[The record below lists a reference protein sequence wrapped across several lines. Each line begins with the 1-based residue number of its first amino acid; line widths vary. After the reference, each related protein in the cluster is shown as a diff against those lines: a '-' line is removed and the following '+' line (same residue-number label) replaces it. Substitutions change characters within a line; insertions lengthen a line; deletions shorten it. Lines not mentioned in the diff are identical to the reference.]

1 ERSIPMKFWNW
12 LVHGEEREKETE
24 FLPAILEVTETPP
37 SPTGRIIMWTLLLLI
52 VVALAWAFLGKI
64 NEVAVAP
71 GKVIPSGQAKT
82 VQVKNKG
89 IIKEIRVV
97 EGQVVEEGEVLVLL
111 DPTTTTADYDSLK
124 KRAAY
129 YKLDIQRLTAELTG
143 QPFVPEEDPDL
154 EAHDLAAEMALY
166 QSRTNDYQTQLQSRQ
181 DIIEQKSARL
191 QATQATYEKYQA
203 GLAIAQEKE
212 SRLKALIAESAISEF
227 QLLEQQNQTIEYS
240 KNAQAEL
247 DSINSIR
254 AEIAEAEQNLANV
267 KASYQKDIMT
277 SLVEAKKEYYSII
290 ESIKKADEDARMATV
305 VAPTAGRVYNLAVHT
320 VGGIVTDAQPLM
332 QIVPDDVPLV
342 FEVYVENKDIGFVK
356 LDMPVEVKVD
366 SFNFQKYGMI
376 DGKVTEIGAD
386 SYKEAN
392 DVETYNRFR
401 VVVTPTGKNS
411 IDVMGEEVP
420 LSVGM
425 SVSAEI
431 KIKEKRIVD
440 FFLDPFRKYT
450 SEALRER

>member
-1 ERSIPMKFWNW
+1 MKFWNW

-37 SPTGRIIMWTLLLLI
+37 SPTGRIIMWTILILI

-181 DIIEQKSARL
+181 DIIEQKTARL

-227 QLLEQQNQTIEYS
+227 QLLEQQNQTIEYA

-277 SLVEAKKEYYSII
+277 ALVEAKKEYYSII
-290 ESIKKADEDARMATV
+290 ESIKKADEDARMATI

-356 LDMPVEVKVD
+356 IGMPVEVKVD

-386 SYKEAN
+386 SYKEPS
-392 DVETYNRFR
+392 DVETYNKFR

-425 SVSAEI
+425 SVNAEI

>member
-1 ERSIPMKFWNW
+1 MKFWNW

-37 SPTGRIIMWTLLLLI
+37 SPTGRFIMWTILVLL
-52 VVALAWAFLGKI
+52 VVGIAWAFLGKI

-89 IIKEIRVV
+89 IIKEIL
-97 EGQVVEEGEVLVLL
+97 VEEGQKVEEGDILVLL
-111 DPTTTTADYDSLK
+111 DPTTTAADYDSLK

-129 YKLDIQRLTAELTG
+129 YNLDIQRLTAELTG
-143 QPFVPEEDPDL
+143 APFIPEEDPDL
-154 EAHDLAAEMALY
+154 EPHDLAAEMALY
-166 QSRTNDYQTQLQSRQ
+166 QSRTRDYQTQMQSRQ
-181 DIIEQKSARL
+181 DVIAQKQARL
-191 QATQATYEKYQA
+191 QATMATFEKYNE
-203 GLAIAQEKE
+203 GLKIAQEKE
-212 SRLKALIAESAISEF
+212 ARLKALIEESAISEF
-227 QLLEQQNQTIEYS
+227 QLLEQQNQTIEYAQ
-240 KNAQAEL
+240 NAQAEL
-247 DSINSIR
+247 DTINSIQ

-267 KASYQKDIMT
+267 SASYHKDIMT
-277 SLVEAKKEYYSII
+277 SLVEAKKEYYSLV
-290 ESIKKADEDARMATV
+290 ESIKKADEDARMATI
-305 VAPTAGRVYNLAVHT
+305 VAPTSGRVYNLNVHT

-332 QIVPDDVPLV
+332 QIVPDDVKLV

-356 LDMPVEVKVD
+356 IGMPVEVKVD

-376 DGKVTEIGAD
+376 DGTVTEIGAD
-386 SYKEAN
+386 SYK
-392 DVETYNRFR
+392 DPSDQETYNKFK
-401 VVVTPTGKNS
+401 VIVTPTGKNS

-425 SVSAEI
+425 SLNAEI
-431 KIKEKRIVD
+431 KIKEKRIID

>member
-1 ERSIPMKFWNW
+1 MKFWNW

-37 SPTGRIIMWTLLLLI
+37 SPTGRIIMWSILILLCVGI
-52 VVALAWAFLGKI
+52 AWAFLGKI

-89 IIKEIRVV
+89 IIKEIRVI
-97 EGQVVEEGEVLVLL
+97 EGQTVEEGEVLVVL

-129 YKLDIQRLTAELTG
+129 YKLDIQRLTAELSG
-143 QPFVPEEDPDL
+143 SSFIPEEDEDL
-154 EAHDLAAEMALY
+154 EAHDLAAEVALY
-166 QSRTNDYQTQLQSRQ
+166 QSRTRDYQTQLQSRR
-181 DIIEQKSARL
+181 DIIEQKRARL
-191 QATQATYEKYQA
+191 QATQATYEKYNE
-203 GLAIAQEKE
+203 GLKIAQEKE
-212 SRLKALIAESAISEF
+212 SRLKALIEESAISEF
-227 QLLEQQNQTIEYS
+227 QLLEQQNQTIEYA

-247 DSINSIR
+247 DSITSIQ

-267 KASYQKDIMT
+267 SASYQKDIMT

-290 ESIKKADEDARMATV
+290 ESIKKADEDSRMATI
-305 VAPTAGRVYNLAVHT
+305 VAPTSGRVYNLAVHT

-332 QIVPDDVPLV
+332 QIVPEDVSLE
-342 FEVYVENKDIGFVK
+342 FEVYADNKDIGFIK
-356 LDMPVEVKVD
+356 LGQEAEVKVRT
-366 SFNFQKYGMI
+366 FNFQKFGMM
-376 DGKVTEIGAD
+376 KATVKEVSAD
-386 SYKEAN
+386 AENTAS
-392 DVETYNRFR
+392 DTETYKKFR
-401 VVVTPTGKNS
+401 MILTPSGKDT
-411 IDVMGEEVP
+411 IDVFGEEVP
-420 LSVGM
+420 LAVGM
-425 SVSAEI
+425 NVSAEI

-440 FFLDPFRKYT
+440 FFLDPFRQYT

>member
-1 ERSIPMKFWNW
+1 MKFWNW

-37 SPTGRIIMWTLLLLI
+37 SPTGRIIMWTILILL
-52 VVALAWAFLGKI
+52 VVGLAWAFLGKI

-89 IIKEIRVV
+89 IIKEIRVQ
-97 EGQVVEEGEVLVLL
+97 EGQQVEEGEVLVLL

-166 QSRTNDYQTQLQSRQ
+166 QSRTNDYKTQSQSRQ
-181 DIIEQKSARL
+181 DIIEQKRARL

-212 SRLKALIAESAISEF
+212 ARLKSLIAESAISEF
-227 QLLEQQNQTIEYS
+227 QLLEQQNQTIEYA

-247 DSINSIR
+247 DSINSIQ

-267 KASYQKDIMT
+267 HASYQKDIMT
-277 SLVEAKKEYYSII
+277 ALVEAKKEYYSII

-305 VAPTAGRVYNLAVHT
+305 VAPTSGRVYNLSIHT

-332 QIVPDDVPLV
+332 QIVPEDVKLE
-342 FEVYVENKDIGFVK
+342 FEVYADNKDIGFIKVGQTG
-356 LDMPVEVKVD
+356 EVKVET
-366 SFNFQKYGMI
+366 FNFQKFGMI
-376 DGKVTEIGAD
+376 DATVKEVSAD
-386 SYKEAN
+386 AVNDAS
-392 DVETYNRFR
+392 DVEKNKRFKLIL
-401 VVVTPTGKNS
+401 TPSGKDT
-411 IDVMGEEVP
+411 IDVFGEEVP
-420 LSVGM
+420 LAVGM
-425 SVSAEI
+425 NVSAEI

-440 FFLDPFRKYT
+440 FFLDPFRQYT